1 VAPEAAPGRS
11 EVDMSCY
18 TSDTLAGVL
27 ETGIK
32 ERYRLQTQV
41 RKLGQELV
49 DLAQESGCS
58 WKKKNNNKKRG
69 HGHRHTPMRVNIVT
83 KGRPSCGQSLR
94 IRKSH
99 FEGTSASSS
108 VVSDNG
114 AGRTITR
121 GGGSGRGRPPF
132 REALDE
138 AKEQLA
144 HVRRQCER
152 SEGALPRRTRLS
164 VHDESA
170 KVSLSHQEID
180 HNSGNSSSGEEKR
193 SPPKRVASRSGSEES
208 YLSDGYSTRKK
219 TGCKKKTAYLV
230 QLKGPRRKGR
240 PEEKRALPR
249 GTRPGR
255 SKEHGHDDEFRCT
268 WRGMDVS
275 CQEFGRKDE
284 GSGRSNGR
292 GVASPRRVETACVE
306 ATHVSSAQEDVEIC
320 LKVER
325 KTEGDTTNNTG
336 IISRRGRKQ
345 GTAASSSLDR
355 RAKNTVIRSSRSE
368 RSEQSAPRASRDC
381 SRPRASLDP
390 CKFEANRGS
399 KESVLDNGYLHAR
412 QREGMVGASLRSCG
426 GEERIVEKEAEG
438 KRPSCFESTHHL
450 NGTCTSGI
458 KDEEEGC
465 FAPQTRRGDCDYR
478 GKWNRDH
485 SERITAKEKDVNEDN
500 QQRERWSTR
509 GRVLW
514 ATHAEPA
521 ARATSTDARIFP
533 RATMRSCSQPV
544 VRPYHGLYARSL
556 QANGIEP
563 AHFRSSRCSCH
574 TTEHR
579 QIDGSVLWPDR
590 ENAART
596 RSPVDGLPD
605 RLEAGR
611 VLDSFERRAELL
623 GKMPPTTLRAKTAW
637 MEKPGD
643 PQYSLQESQ
652 DGLLSSFCGTSPD
665 RRFAMYASCAGKAYV
680 RPSKAEATTLL
691 AASSGAWSKPFGPS
705 PMKHSV
711 GARREV
717 EEEVPLFHRRKVAGT
732 GGTSLA
738 EASPCN
744 CQVRGGCSQGIH
756 PSLQTQPLGAES
768 CGHTARVDTACSA
781 SCRGNYIPSAGG
793 SARLIGRPAI

>member
-1 VAPEAAPGRS
+1 
-11 EVDMSCY
+11 M
-18 TSDTLAGVL
+18 
-27 ETGIK
+27 
-32 ERYRLQTQV
+32 
-41 RKLGQELV
+41 
-49 DLAQESGCS
+49 
-58 WKKKNNNKKRG
+58 
-69 HGHRHTPMRVNIVT
+69 T

-94 IRKSH
+94 IRKRH

-121 GGGSGRGRPPF
+121 GGGSGRGRSPF

-144 HVRRQCER
+144 HVRRQRER

-170 KVSLSHQEID
+170 KVSVSYQEID
-180 HNSGNSSSGEEKR
+180 HNSRSSISGEEKR
-193 SPPKRVASRSGSEES
+193 SPPKRVADRSGSEES
-208 YLSDGYSTRKK
+208 YLSDGYSTRKT

-230 QLKGPRRKGR
+230 ELKGPRRKGR
-240 PEEKRALPR
+240 PEEKRPLPR

-255 SKEHGHDDEFRCT
+255 NKEHGHDDEFRCT

-275 CQEFGRKDE
+275 SQEFGRKDE

-292 GVASPRRVETACVE
+292 GVSPRRVETACVE
-306 ATHVSSAQEDVEIC
+306 ATHGSSAEEDVEIC
-320 LKVER
+320 LKLER
-325 KTEGDTTNNTG
+325 KTKDDTANNTG

-345 GTAASSSLDR
+345 GTASSSLDR
-355 RAKNTVIRSSRSE
+355 RAKNTAIRSSRSE

-381 SRPRASLDP
+381 FRPRASLDP

-426 GEERIVEKEAEG
+426 GEERIGEKEAEG
-438 KRPSCFESTHHL
+438 KRPSCFDSTHHL
-450 NGTCTSGI
+450 NGTRTSDV

-465 FAPQTRRGDCDYR
+465 FAAQTRRGDCDYR

-485 SERITAKEKDVNEDN
+485 SEMITAKEKDVNEEN

-521 ARATSTDARIFP
+521 ARATSTDSRIFP
-533 RATMRSCSQPV
+533 RATMRSCSQSV

-643 PQYSLQESQ
+643 PQYR
-652 DGLLSSFCGTSPD
+652 CVYGT
-665 RRFAMYASCAGKAYV
+665 
-680 RPSKAEATTLL
+680 T
-691 AASSGAWSKPFGPS
+691 
-705 PMKHSV
+705 
-711 GARREV
+711 ARRDARACRDAGV
-717 EEEVPLFHRRKVAGT
+717 HIALFSSLCRSVHITRSLCPLPKRYNARRST
-732 GGTSLA
+732 
-738 EASPCN
+738 
-744 CQVRGGCSQGIH
+744 
-756 PSLQTQPLGAES
+756 
-768 CGHTARVDTACSA
+768 
-781 SCRGNYIPSAGG
+781 Y
-793 SARLIGRPAI
+793 

>member
-1 VAPEAAPGRS
+1 
-11 EVDMSCY
+11 MSCY

-41 RKLGQELV
+41 RKLGQELL
-49 DLAQESGCS
+49 DLAQESSCS
-58 WKKKNNNKKRG
+58 WKKKKDKKRD

-99 FEGTSASSS
+99 VECTSASSS
-108 VVSDNG
+108 AVSDNG
-114 AGRTITR
+114 AARTATR
-121 GGGSGRGRPPF
+121 GGGSGRGCSPF

-144 HVRRQCER
+144 HVRRQRER
-152 SEGALPRRTRLS
+152 SGGALPCRTRVS
-164 VHDESA
+164 VHDASA
-170 KVSLSHQEID
+170 KVSVSYQEID
-180 HNSGNSSSGEEKR
+180 HNSGNSSSGQEKG
-193 SPPKRVASRSGSEES
+193 SPTKRVANCSGSEES
-208 YLSDGYSTRKK
+208 YHSDRYSTRKN
-219 TGCKKKTAYLV
+219 TGRKKTTADLV
-230 QLKGPRRKGR
+230 ELKGPRLKGR
-240 PEEKRALPR
+240 AEEKWPLPR

-255 SKEHGHDDEFRCT
+255 NKEQGHDDEFRCT

-275 CQEFGRKDE
+275 CQEFGCKDE

-292 GVASPRRVETACVE
+292 GVVSPRRVETVCVE
-306 ATHVSSAQEDVEIC
+306 ATHGSSAKEDDEIC
-320 LKVER
+320 LKLER
-325 KTEGDTTNNTG
+325 KTMGDTAKNTG

-345 GTAASSSLDR
+345 GTASSSLDR
-355 RAKNTVIRSSRSE
+355 RAKSFAIRSSRSE
-368 RSEQSAPRASRDC
+368 RSEQSAPRASGDC
-381 SRPRASLDP
+381 SRPRAGLDP
-390 CKFEANRGS
+390 CKFEANRRS
-399 KESVLDNGYLHAR
+399 KESVLDNEYLHAR

-426 GEERIVEKEAEG
+426 GQERIGEKEAEG
-438 KRPSCFESTHHL
+438 KRPSCFYSMHNL
-450 NGTCTSGI
+450 NRTCTSDV

-478 GKWNRDH
+478 GKWNHDH
-485 SERITAKEKDVNEDN
+485 SERITAKEKDVNEEN

-514 ATHAEPA
+514 AAHAEPA
-521 ARATSTDARIFP
+521 ARATSTDSRIFP
-533 RATMRSCSQPV
+533 RATMQSCSQPV

-563 AHFRSSRCSCH
+563 ANFRSSRCSCH
-574 TTEHR
+574 TTENR

-590 ENAART
+590 ENEART
-596 RSPVDGLPD
+596 RLPVDGLPD

-643 PQYSLQESQ
+643 PQYSLRESR
-652 DGLLSSFCGTSPD
+652 DGLLSSFCGTFPD
-665 RRFAMYASCAGKAYV
+665 RQFAMYASCAGKAYV

-691 AASSGAWSKPFGPS
+691 AASSGAWDKPFGPS

-711 GARREV
+711 GARREF
-717 EEEVPLFHRRKVAGT
+717 EEEVPLFHRRKLADT
-732 GGTSLA
+732 GGKSFA
-738 EASPCN
+738 KASPYN
-744 CQVRGGCSQGIH
+744 CQVRGGRSQGIH
-756 PSLQTQPLGAES
+756 PSLQTQSLCAEP
-768 CGHTARVDTACSA
+768 CGHTARVDTT
-781 SCRGNYIPSAGG
+781 CRALWKEN
-793 SARLIGRPAI
+793 

>member
-1 VAPEAAPGRS
+1 
-11 EVDMSCY
+11 MSCY

-49 DLAQESGCS
+49 DLAQESGCA
-58 WKKKNNNKKRG
+58 WKKKKNKKRS

-99 FEGTSASSS
+99 VERTSASSS
-108 VVSDNG
+108 AVSDNG
-114 AGRTITR
+114 AGRTATR
-121 GGGSGRGRPPF
+121 GVGSGRGRSPF
-132 REALDE
+132 REALDK

-144 HVRRQCER
+144 HVRRQRER
-152 SEGALPRRTRLS
+152 SEGALPCRTT
-164 VHDESA
+164 
-170 KVSLSHQEID
+170 KVSV
-180 HNSGNSSSGEEKR
+180 SGNSSSGEEKG
-193 SPPKRVASRSGSEES
+193 SPPKRVADRSGSEES
-208 YLSDGYSTRKK
+208 HDSDGYSTRTK
-219 TGCKKKTAYLV
+219 TGRKKKTAYLV
-230 QLKGPRRKGR
+230 ELKGPRRKGR
-240 PEEKRALPR
+240 PEEKRPLPR
-249 GTRPGR
+249 GTRSGR
-255 SKEHGHDDEFRCT
+255 NKEHGHDDEFRCT

-275 CQEFGRKDE
+275 CQEFGCKDE
-284 GSGRSNGR
+284 GSGHSNGQ

-306 ATHVSSAQEDVEIC
+306 ATHGSSAEDYVEIC
-320 LKVER
+320 LKLER
-325 KTEGDTTNNTG
+325 KTKGDTANNTG
-336 IISRRGRKQ
+336 VISRRGRMQ
-345 GTAASSSLDR
+345 GTASSSLDR
-355 RAKNTVIRSSRSE
+355 RATSTAIRSSRSE

-390 CKFEANRGS
+390 CKFEASRGS
-399 KESVLDNGYLHAR
+399 KERVLDNEYLHAR
-412 QREGMVGASLRSCG
+412 QREGMVGASRRSCG
-426 GEERIVEKEAEG
+426 GEERIGEKEAEG
-438 KRPSCFESTHHL
+438 KRPSCFDSTHHL
-450 NGTCTSGI
+450 NGTYTSDVE
-458 KDEEEGC
+458 DEEEGC
-465 FAPQTRRGDCDYR
+465 FAPQTRHGDCDYR

-485 SERITAKEKDVNEDN
+485 SEKITAKEKDVNEEN
-500 QQRERWSTR
+500 QQRERWNTR

-521 ARATSTDARIFP
+521 ARATSTDSRIFP
-533 RATMRSCSQPV
+533 RTTMQSCSQPV

-563 AHFRSSRCSCH
+563 ANFRSSRCSCH
-574 TTEHR
+574 TTENR

-590 ENAART
+590 ENEART

-643 PQYSLQESQ
+643 PQYSLRESR
-652 DGLLSSFCGTSPD
+652 DGLLSSFCGTFPD

-691 AASSGAWSKPFGPS
+691 AASSGAWDKPLGPS

-711 GARREV
+711 GARRET
-717 EEEVPLFHRRKVAGT
+717 EMPLFHRRKVADT
-732 GGTSLA
+732 GGTSFA
-738 EASPCN
+738 KASPCN
-744 CQVRGGCSQGIH
+744 CQVRGG
-756 PSLQTQPLGAES
+756 
-768 CGHTARVDTACSA
+768 
-781 SCRGNYIPSAGG
+781 
-793 SARLIGRPAI
+793 